1 MAVYTTASI
10 PPITID
16 VSLEKFMMRANATK
30 ELEEAVNIGVRKG
43 IDNFKPQLEKKFME
57 HLRKYGLADS
67 DIARNYSFSVD
78 SDFTIKLTI
87 GTEWAIFVEYGTGIV
102 GKQAP
107 HHPKPELP
115 WVHDSHGHGDK
126 GWVYEK
132 DGRFRWTAGQASRP
146 FMYDTWKWARASF
159 TNTLA
164 SAINKE
170 IKNWGRKLK

>member
-30 ELEEAVNIGVRKG
+30 ELQEAVEIGIKKG

-57 HLRKYGLADS
+57 HLRKYGLAGS
-67 DIARNYSFSVD
+67 DIARNYSFSVE

-107 HHPKPELP
+107 HHPKPQLP
-115 WVHDSHGHGDK
+115 WVHDSHEHGDA
-126 GWVYEK
+126 GWFYMK
-132 DGRFRWTAGQASRP
+132 DGRGHWTAGQASRP

-159 TNTLA
+159 TNTLG
-164 SAINKE
+164 SAVRKE
-170 IKNWGRKLK
+170 VENWGRKMK

>member
-1 MAVYTTASI
+1 MAVYTTADI
-10 PPITID
+10 PPITIN

-30 ELEEAVNIGVRKG
+30 ELEQAVNIGIRKG

-57 HLRKYGLADS
+57 HLGKYGLANS
-67 DIARNYSFSVD
+67 DIASNYSVSVD
-78 SDFTIKLTI
+78 SDLTIKLTI

-107 HHPKPELP
+107 HHPKPEIA
-115 WVHDSHGHGDK
+115 WVHDSHGHGHK
-126 GWVYEK
+126 GWFFEK
-132 DGRFRWTAGQASRP
+132 DGERRWTAGAESRP